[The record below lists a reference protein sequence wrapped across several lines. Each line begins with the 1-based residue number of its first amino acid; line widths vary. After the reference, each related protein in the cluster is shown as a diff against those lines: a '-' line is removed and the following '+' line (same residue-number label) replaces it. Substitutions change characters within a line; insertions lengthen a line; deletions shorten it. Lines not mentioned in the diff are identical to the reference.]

1 MSRPYRMNV
10 INIRAANA
18 VKTAL
23 GEVAKS
29 LLWRD
34 AEAFDFSLQRSHE
47 GAADR
52 MLGGGD
58 TITDGGAER
67 VYVGEH

>member
-1 MSRPYRMNV
+1 MNV

-34 AEAFDFSLQRSHE
+34 AEALDLGFEGVHE
-47 GAADR
+47 GATDR

-58 TITDGGAER
+58 AVADGSA
-67 VYVGEH
+67 